1 MKHQAVDKMFWLER
15 GPLNVN
21 TRNVVWLCRP
31 KMEFMNIIAG
41 ELNNMWFVHLLLI
54 SVPSA
59 LSYRANTVSTTEPF
73 SRRTSNLHH
82 FTGAKDN

>member
-1 MKHQAVDKMFWLER
+1 MFWLER

-41 ELNNMWFVHLLLI
+41 ELNDVIYLLVFDICAFRSLTQ
-54 SVPSA
+54 SKYG
-59 LSYRANTVSTTEPF
+59 LNN
-73 SRRTSNLHH
+73 RTLQPQ
-82 FTGAKDN
+82 DL